1 MAKENRGD
9 KRERILKSAISA
21 FSENGFYRTRI
32 CDIAG
37 AAGVADGTVYL
48 YFDSK
53 EQLLAAIFEDSMKR
67 FLSATRGEIES
78 LPNTETKLRRLF
90 ELHLDTLTAE
100 PELATVFQIELRH
113 SVRFMQETSRAQL
126 HDYLELINSL
136 VREGQA
142 AGEFRGE
149 IDSWMVT
156 KALFGILDQVA
167 TSWVLSK
174 KEYRPATLI
183 APLMKLILGGMG
195 PCEDDK
201 PAPPTE
207 F

>member
-9 KRERILKSAISA
+9 KRERILASAISA

-48 YFDSK
+48 YFESK
-53 EQLLAAIFEDSMKR
+53 EQLLAAIFEDSMNR
-67 FLSATRGEIES
+67 FLSATRGEIEN
-78 LPNTETKLRRLF
+78 LVGAENKLRHLF

-126 HDYLELINSL
+126 HDYLELIDAL
-136 VREGQA
+136 IREGQA
-142 AGEFRGE
+142 AGEFRLE
-149 IDSWMVT
+149 IDSWLVT

-167 TSWVLSK
+167 TSWVLSAR
-174 KEYRPATLI
+174 EYRPSTLI
-183 APLMKLILGGMG
+183 APLMKLVLQGMR
-195 PCEDDK
+195 PCADEE
-201 PAPPTE
+201 PAPPAE
-207 F
+207 S